1 MSRIILVLLALA
13 SMEIVYAQVAENMQ
27 KGDESYAAFDNAAAL
42 KYYQAAVT
50 ADSTACE
57 ALWKLAR
64 AYVDVGEVSEEK
76 VRESYYLQAEKY
88 SRKAVA
94 VCPTAA
100 DAHLEL
106 AVAVGRVALMSGPK
120 KKVNLSKL
128 VKEEAEKALELNP
141 KDIEGWLGKGIELA
155 HLDQHRQAIECFEY
169 VIRLSPD
176 HGEAWFHRAVSLAK
190 LGKHDQAILC
200 YDKAL
205 RQMSRDP
212 WVWYRKG
219 VSLEETGNHREAVDC
234 YDKALTM
241 EEIREIRERRDGL
254 LHRIREM
261 NV

>member
-141 KDIEGWLGKGIELA
+141 NHDIAHHVLA
-155 HLDQHRQAIECFEY
+155 RWHREVTHLSGF
-169 VIRLSPD
+169 
-176 HGEAWFHRAVSLAK
+176 AK
-190 LGKHDQAILC
+190 TFAKIL
-200 YDKAL
+200 YGGLPPASDEKAL
-205 RQMSRDP
+205 EHFKKAVAIDPDYINHHLELGITYQMMDNWLDAKAEYEKIAGLPIKDSQDSDH
-212 WVWYRKG
+212 KQ
-219 VSLEETGNHREAVDC
+219 EAV
-234 YDKALTM
+234 KRLQ
-241 EEIREIRERRDGL
+241 EVLKKIK
-254 LHRIREM
+254 
-261 NV
+261 